1 MKRIVSAV
9 LALIIALSLLPAV
22 TLAVGEENN
31 IIPEKDSTFETGTTA
46 WQAFAGGSVAAKP
59 NPNGEGNVLEYTVDK
74 TKTWASPALDIK
86 PLIQKTGEA
95 GTYYLYMELY
105 AEENV

>member
-9 LALIIALSLLPAV
+9 LALIIALSLLSAV
-22 TLAVGEENN
+22 TLAVDEENN

-59 NPNGEGNVLEYTVDK
+59 NPNGEGKVLEYTARATQTTRDG
-74 TKTWASPALDIK
+74 AR
-86 PLIQKTGEA
+86 
-95 GTYYLYMELY
+95 
-105 AEENV
+105 